1 MVIVK
6 TRLLLLIA
14 GLISEALLHLSI
26 HFFFKSVRSVLT
38 PGRTEN
44 KAFWS
49 NFLSLVAIPDNT
61 GKRNMIPGTEDSDKS
76 LKQDMWAKQHL

>member
-1 MVIVK
+1 M
-6 TRLLLLIA
+6 
-14 GLISEALLHLSI
+14 
-26 HFFFKSVRSVLT
+26 LT

-61 GKRNMIPGTEDSDKS
+61 GKRNMIPGTEDSDKN